1 VKTLAKNKSVTLLVI
16 IAGLLVL
23 VGLVLAWFLLPLT
36 TPGDL
41 QGRQWELI
49 SVETTQGV
57 IVWTPS
63 PGAFTLEF
71 QGATV
76 RGHASCNTYGGKV
89 RYIRLTRS
97 INISSVFSTLMGC
110 LPPEGQSPDNE
121 SAFYEALATVRT
133 YAIRDNQLYLYFDNS
148 TKALIFR

>member
-1 VKTLAKNKSVTLLVI
+1 MTKNKILAYLI
-16 IAGLLVL
+16 ISAGLLV

-41 QGRQWELI
+41 QGHQWELI
-49 SVETTQGV
+49 SVETAQGA
-57 IVWTPS
+57 IVWTPN
-63 PGAFTLEF
+63 PDTFTLEF
-71 QGATV
+71 QGNTV
-76 RGHASCNTYGGKV
+76 RGHASCNSYGGKV

-97 INISSVFSTLMGC
+97 ISISSVFSTLMGC

-133 YAIRDNQLYLYFDNS
+133 YAIRDNRLYLYFDNS
-148 TKALIFR
+148 TKVLIFR

>member
-1 VKTLAKNKSVTLLVI
+1 MAKNKILIYLII
-16 IAGLLVL
+16 IAGLLV

-49 SVETTQGV
+49 SVETTQGA

-76 RGHASCNTYGGKV
+76 RGHASCNSYGGDV

-97 INISSVFSTLMGC
+97 ISISSVFSTLMAC
-110 LPPEGQSPDNE
+110 LPSEGQSPDNE
-121 SAFYEALATVRT
+121 SAFYEALASVRT
-133 YAIRDNQLYLYFDNS
+133 YAIRDNRLYLYFDDS
-148 TKALIFR
+148 TQALIFR

>member
-1 VKTLAKNKSVTLLVI
+1 MTKNKILAYLI
-16 IAGLLVL
+16 ILAGLLI

-41 QGRQWELI
+41 QGHPWELI
-49 SVETTQGV
+49 SVETAQGSL
-57 IVWTPS
+57 VWTPS

-71 QGATV
+71 QGNTV
-76 RGHASCNTYGGKV
+76 RGHASCNSYGGNV

-97 INISSVFSTLMGC
+97 ITISSVFSTLMGC

-133 YAIRDNQLYLYFDNS
+133 YALRDNRLYLYFDDS

>member
-1 VKTLAKNKSVTLLVI
+1 VAKNKILIYLII
-16 IAGLLVL
+16 IAGLLV

-49 SVETTQGV
+49 SVETTQGA

-76 RGHASCNTYGGKV
+76 RGHASCNSYGGDV

-97 INISSVFSTLMGC
+97 ISISSVFSTLMAC
-110 LPPEGQSPDNE
+110 LPSEGQSPDNE
-121 SAFYEALATVRT
+121 SAFYEALASVRT
-133 YAIRDNQLYLYFDNS
+133 YAIRDNRLYLYFDDS
-148 TKALIFR
+148 TQALIFR